1 MEGYLG
7 KWGVSGWGR
16 GYRGRRHECVRCDVW
31 YVRGK
36 GWVRMY
42 VLGTKNDEYSVLKYH
57 DPLPPSHNR
66 LTTGSQQAHNRLTTG
81 STPYAPAG
89 SRPKHSARSSYHA
102 PPRPTTPQLTYLG
115 GDPNEALR
123 CGGVHEDVAQRAGV
137 PDQVTQRPCRV

>member
-1 MEGYLG
+1 VEGYLG

-66 LTTGSQQAHNRLTTG
+66 LTTGSQQAQPHTRRQGLAPNTPLVRRTT
-81 STPYAPAG
+81 P
-89 SRPKHSARSSYHA
+89 HHA
-102 PPRPTTPQLTYLG
+102 PPL
-115 GDPNEALR
+115 PN
-123 CGGVHEDVAQRAGV
+123 
-137 PDQVTQRPCRV
+137 